1 MVNSSYTKI
10 LYGTGDGQNHKKLAE
25 ITNTPRGLC
34 LYLWLPTAVETRIK
48 IPVARYGLILAENSN
63 PFCKNSIVEYLI
75 CTKDTI
81 NVNDRAKLTK
91 DLYLGQSRFSKWCR
105 ANVYL
110 FYATLGSTNTYW
122 LLLDIL
128 KGINP
133 PIDNAT
139 SEWWSSYKIQTPS
152 ELGWYIDLA
161 IKTWNYRLK

>member
-1 MVNSSYTKI
+1 M
-10 LYGTGDGQNHKKLAE
+10 
-25 ITNTPRGLC
+25 
-34 LYLWLPTAVETRIK
+34 YLWLPTAVETRRK
-48 IPVARYGLILAENSN
+48 IPVARYGLVLAENSN
-63 PFCKNSIVEYLI
+63 PFCKSSIVEYLI

-81 NVNDRAKLTK
+81 NIKNRAKLTR
-91 DLYLGQSRFSKWCR
+91 DLHLGQSEFSKWCS

-128 KGINP
+128 KSIKP

-139 SEWWSSYKIQTPS
+139 SEWWSSYKTQTPS

-161 IKTWNYRLK
+161 IKTWNYRLR